1 VQDNRANQRRAEV
14 SERTNFASKH
24 DLQVIKIAKSA
35 RTNEKVMSN
44 VCIKNTSNYK
54 GYKPMTTEGEK

>member
-1 VQDNRANQRRAEV
+1 V

-35 RTNEKVMSN
+35 RTNEKGGQ
-44 VCIKNTSNYK
+44 K
-54 GYKPMTTEGEK
+54 